1 MENQGAGLLPE
12 PGKPKVENVLMT
24 APPSGPF
31 RPIAARVLQE
41 RYLRRDPEGQV
52 VETPEELFRRVARGV
67 AAAEERYGGVQAV
80 TRQTEI
86 FYEALAS
93 LKFLPNTPTLMN
105 AGVPRGQLAACF
117 VIPIHDDM
125 RSILEGVR
133 DMALIHQTGGG
144 TGFSFTHLRPRGDQV
159 RSTGRVASG
168 PVGFMRIFDTTTEV
182 VKQGGR
188 RRGAN
193 MGILN
198 VDHPDILE
206 FIQAKTKPGVLDNF
220 NLSVAVTDAF
230 MEQVAGDETYP
241 LINPRTGQEVRRLK
255 AREVFDLIC
264 RAALETG
271 DPGLIFLDAIERAN
285 PTPEIGKLEATN
297 PCGEQPLLAFE
308 SCNLGSIN
316 LSLLVKGRDL
326 DWEELD
332 RLVDLGV
339 TFLDDVIDQSHYP
352 LPQITAITHANRKIG
367 LGVMGLADLFIKLGI
382 AYDSPEA
389 LDLAEKLMARI
400 QERAVAQSEVLA
412 RRRGPFPNFY
422 HSRYHREGRPPR
434 RHATVTTVA
443 PTGTISIIAATSSGI
458 EPLFA
463 VAYRR
468 RALEGEEF
476 DEVHPLF
483 LQKLRKAGLTKEEW
497 LPRVLASGRVRPLK
511 GLPEDLR
518 HLFPTTFEVSVEYQV
533 KMQAAFQRHVEN
545 AVSKTINLAPEAT
558 RQEVAEAYLLAH
570 RLGLKGITVYRYGSR
585 PGQVLSLP
593 PQSQAL
599 TLSHEFTEEC
609 RLCSV

>member
-1 MENQGAGLLPE
+1 MPE
-12 PGKPKVENVLMT
+12 PSPLE
-24 APPSGPF
+24 F
-31 RPIAARVLQE
+31 RPIALRVLEE
-41 RYLRRDPEGQV
+41 RYLRRDPDGRV
-52 VETPEELFRRVARGV
+52 METPEELFLRVARGV
-67 AAAEERYGGVQAV
+67 AAAEERYGGPEAV
-80 TRQTEI
+80 ARRTADFR
-86 FYEALAS
+86 EALRS

-105 AGVPRGQLAACF
+105 AGLPQGQLAACF
-117 VIPIHDDM
+117 VVPVLDDM

-198 VDHPDILE
+198 VDHPDVLE
-206 FIQAKTKPGVLDNF
+206 FIKAKAEPGMLTNF
-220 NLSVAVTDAF
+220 NLSVAVTDDF
-230 MEQVAGDETYP
+230 MARVARDEDYP
-241 LINPRTGQEVRRLK
+241 LINPRTQQEVGRLR
-255 AREVFDLIC
+255 AREVFELIC
-264 RAALETG
+264 RYALETG
-271 DPGLIFLDAIERAN
+271 DPGLIFLDAMERDN
-285 PTPEIGKLEATN
+285 PTPEVGRLEATN
-297 PCGEQPLLAFE
+297 PCGEQPLLAYE

-316 LSLLVKGRDL
+316 LARLVRGRDL

-332 RLVDLGV
+332 RLTDLGV

-367 LGVMGLADLFIKLGI
+367 LGVMGLADLFIQLGI

-389 LDLAEKLMARI
+389 LELGEQIMARL
-400 QERAVAQSEVLA
+400 QARAVARSEALA
-412 RRRGPFPNFY
+412 QERGPFPNFPG
-422 HSRYHREGRPPR
+422 SRYCKEGRKPR

-443 PTGTISIIAATSSGI
+443 PTGTISIIAGASSGI

-483 LQKLRKAGLTKEEW
+483 LQKLREFGLKEEEW
-497 LPRVLASGRVRPLK
+497 VPRLLTSGRVRPFK
-511 GLPEDLR
+511 ELPEALR
-518 HLFPTTFEVSVEYQV
+518 RLFPTTFEVSVDYQV

-545 AVSKTINLAPEAT
+545 AVSKTINLAPDAT
-558 RQEVAEAYLLAH
+558 GADIAEAYTLAH
-570 RLGLKGITVYRYGSR
+570 RLGLKGITVYRYGSK

-593 PQSQAL
+593 TAARAL
-599 TLSHEFTEEC
+599 TLAHEFAEEC

>member
-1 MENQGAGLLPE
+1 MPE
-12 PGKPKVENVLMT
+12 KSPLMLGSSN
-24 APPSGPF
+24 PEF
-31 RPIAARVLQE
+31 RPLARRVLQE
-41 RYLRRDPEGQV
+41 RYLRRDHDGRII
-52 VETPEELFRRVARGV
+52 ETPEELFLRVAREV
-67 AAAEERYGGVQAV
+67 AAAEEPYGGPAAV
-80 TRQTEI
+80 AQQTEA
-86 FYEALAS
+86 FHQALRS

-105 AGVPRGQLAACF
+105 AGLPQGQLAACF
-117 VIPIHDDM
+117 VIPVHDDM
-125 RSILEGVR
+125 RSIMEAVR

-168 PVGFMRIFDTTTEV
+168 PVAFMRIFDTTTEV

-206 FIQAKTKPGVLDNF
+206 FIRAKGEAGMLTNF
-220 NLSVAVTDAF
+220 NLSVGVTDDF
-230 MEQVAGDETYP
+230 MARVERDEDYP
-241 LINPRTGQEVRRLK
+241 LINPRTEKEVGRLR

-264 RAALETG
+264 LCALKTG
-271 DPGLIFLDAIERAN
+271 DPGLIFLDAMERAN
-285 PTPEIGKLEATN
+285 PTPEVGRLEATN
-297 PCGEQPLLAFE
+297 PCGEQPLLAYE

-316 LSLLVKGRDL
+316 VARLVRGRNL
-326 DWEELD
+326 VWEELD
-332 RLVDLGV
+332 RLTDLGV
-339 TFLDDVIDQSHYP
+339 TFLDDVIDQNHYP
-352 LPQITAITHANRKIG
+352 LPEINAITRANRKIG
-367 LGVMGLADLFIKLGI
+367 LGVMGLADLFIQMGL

-389 LDLAEKLMARI
+389 LKLAEKIMARL
-400 QERAVAQSEVLA
+400 QERAVARSEALA
-412 RRRGPFPNFY
+412 AARGPFPNFSR
-422 HSRYHREGRPPR
+422 SRYAQEGRKPR
-434 RHATVTTVA
+434 RNATVTTVA
-443 PTGTISIIAATSSGI
+443 PTGTISIIAGASSGI

-483 LQKLRKAGLTKEEW
+483 FQKLREFGLRQEKW
-497 LPRVLASGRVRPLK
+497 LPRLLTSGRVRPWQE
-511 GLPEDLR
+511 LPDELR
-518 HLFPTTFEVSVEYQV
+518 RLFPTTFEVSVDYQLR
-533 KMQAAFQRHVEN
+533 MQAACQRHVEN

-558 RQEVAEAYLLAH
+558 AGDVAAAYQLAH
-570 RLGLKGITVYRYGSR
+570 KLGLKGITVYRYGSK

-593 PQSQAL
+593 PEAEAL
-599 TLSHEFTEEC
+599 TLSQEFSEEC

>member
-1 MENQGAGLLPE
+1 MAMSVTE
-12 PGKPKVENVLMT
+12 PPQ
-24 APPSGPF
+24 F
-31 RPIAARVLQE
+31 RPIAARVLNE
-41 RYLRRDPEGQV
+41 RYLRRDPEGHV
-52 VETPEELFRRVARGV
+52 VENPDELFHRVAQGV
-67 AAAEERYGGVQAV
+67 AAAEERYGGPEAAA
-80 TRQTEI
+80 RQFED
-86 FYEALAS
+86 FYEAMAARQ
-93 LKFLPNTPTLMN
+93 FLPNTPTLTN
-105 AGVPRGQLAACF
+105 AGLPQGQLAACF

-144 TGFSFTHLRPRGDQV
+144 TGFNFSHLRPRGDQV

-168 PVGFMRIFDTTTEV
+168 PLGFMRIYDTTTEV

-193 MGILN
+193 MGILR

-206 FIQAKTKPGVLDNF
+206 FITAKADPGMLTNF
-220 NLSVAVTDAF
+220 NLSVAVTDDF
-230 MEQVAGDETYP
+230 MARMAADDTYP
-241 LINPRTGQEVRRLK
+241 LINPRTGLEVRRLK

-264 RAALETG
+264 NAALTTG
-271 DPGLIFLDAIERAN
+271 DPGLIFLDAMERAN
-285 PTPEIGKLEATN
+285 PTPEIGVIEATN

-308 SCNLGSIN
+308 ACNLGSIN
-316 LSLLVKGRDL
+316 LAALVRKGEL
-326 DWEELD
+326 DWAALD
-332 RLVDLGV
+332 RLVALGV

-367 LGVMGLADLFIKLGI
+367 LGVMGLADLFIKLGL

-389 LDLAEKLMARI
+389 LELGETIMARI
-400 QERAVAQSEVLA
+400 QERAVAQSQVLA
-412 RRRGPFPNFY
+412 RQRGPFPNFY
-422 HSRYHREGRPPR
+422 HSRWHQEGQPPR
-434 RHATVTTVA
+434 RNATVTTVA
-443 PTGTISIIAATSSGI
+443 PTGTISIIAGASSGI

-476 DEVHPLF
+476 EEVHPLF
-483 LQKLRKAGLTKEEW
+483 LAKLRQAGLAEAEW
-497 LPRVLASGRVRPLK
+497 VPKVLAFGRVRPLEA
-511 GLPEDLR
+511 LPEELR
-518 HLFPTTFEVSVEYQV
+518 RLFPTTFEVSVAYQV

-558 RQEVAEAYLLAH
+558 REDVAAAYRLAFE
-570 RLGLKGITVYRYGSR
+570 LGLKGITVYRYGSKA
-585 PGQVLSLP
+585 GQVLSLP
-593 PQSQAL
+593 EGAGGL
-599 TLSHEFTEEC
+599 TLAHEFAEEC

>member
-1 MENQGAGLLPE
+1 MSE
-12 PGKPKVENVLMT
+12 PIPIEL
-24 APPSGPF
+24 
-31 RPIAARVLQE
+31 RPISRRVLEE
-41 RYLRRDPEGQV
+41 RYLRRDPEGRV
-52 VETPEELFRRVARGV
+52 VETPEEMFHRVARGV
-67 AAAEERYGGVQAV
+67 AAAEERYGGPERVARQA
-80 TRQTEI
+80 
-86 FYEALAS
+86 EAFFEAMAS
-93 LKFLPNTPTLMN
+93 LQFLPNTPTLMN
-105 AGVPRGQLAACF
+105 AGLPRGQLAACF

-144 TGFSFTHLRPRGDQV
+144 TGFNFSHLRPRGDQV

-168 PVGFMRIFDTTTEV
+168 PVGFMRIYDTTTEV

-193 MGILN
+193 MGILR

-206 FIQAKTKPGVLDNF
+206 FITAKADQGILTNF
-220 NLSVAVTDAF
+220 NLSVAVTDDF
-230 MEQVAGDETYP
+230 MQRLAADDTYP
-241 LINPRTGQEVRRLK
+241 LINPRTGLTVQRLQ

-264 RAALETG
+264 DAAVRTG
-271 DPGLIFLDAIERAN
+271 DPGLIFADAIERAN
-285 PTPEIGKLEATN
+285 PTPEIGELEATN
-297 PCGEQPLLAFE
+297 PCGEQPLLAYE

-316 LSLLVKGRDL
+316 LAALVARGEL
-326 DWEELD
+326 DWQALD
-332 RLVDLGV
+332 RLVALGV

-367 LGVMGLADLFIKLGI
+367 LGIMGLADLFIKLGL

-389 LDLAEKLMARI
+389 LELGEKIMARI
-400 QERAVAQSEVLA
+400 QDRAVAQSQVLA
-412 RRRGPFPNFY
+412 SQRGPFPNFT
-422 HSRYHREGRPPR
+422 HSRWHREGQPPR
-434 RHATVTTVA
+434 RNATVTTVA
-443 PTGTISIIAATSSGI
+443 PTGTISIIAAASSGI

-483 LQKLRKAGLTKEEW
+483 LEKLRQAGLSADEW
-497 LPRVLASGRVRPLK
+497 VPKVLASGRVRPLET
-511 GLPEDLR
+511 LPEELR
-518 HLFPTTFEVSVEYQV
+518 RLFPTTFEVSVEYQV

-545 AVSKTINLAPEAT
+545 AVSKTINLAPAAT
-558 RQEVAEAYLLAH
+558 REDVAAAYRLAH
-570 RLGLKGITVYRYGSR
+570 SLGLKGITVYRYGSK

-593 PQSQAL
+593 EGAGGL
-599 TLSHEFTEEC
+599 TLSHEFAEEC